1 MSGFFNPDNWLW
13 KFFGK
18 AFDFFGLSCMWL
30 LSSMF
35 IVTVGPA
42 SIACYDAAAHCLW
55 GKEPNLAKRFFSTL
69 KRELVPG
76 ILITLIWGVIFFVLW
91 TGFQIIGQ
99 MGQPLLKVVYYFSML
114 VPVGALCWLIPIQSR
129 FVYKIGQIDFGFPKP
144 IVAVG
149 DNISCNPPMGLQI
162 DSFRIG
168 TGYFQ
173 FTVFYPQIPDF
184 RAAGH
189 IEIAVFKRFNNTA
202 IAKLRRSHHNP
213 GLS

>member
-42 SIACYDAAAHCLW
+42 SIALYDAAAHCLRR
-55 GKEPNLAKRFFSTL
+55 GEPNLAGRFFSTL

-76 ILITLIWGVIFFVLW
+76 ILLTLVWGVIFFVLW

-99 MGQPLLKVVYYFSML
+99 MGLPLLKVVYYFSMA
-114 VPVGALCWLIPIQSR
+114 VPLGVLCWVTPIQSR
-129 FVYKIGQIDFGFPKP
+129 FVYKFGQLHAMALRFAMAHLPATLAILALALVTLEICIRFPFFVIFLP
-144 IVAVG
+144 GMLV
-149 DNISCNPPMGLQI
+149 
-162 DSFRIG
+162 
-168 TGYFQ
+168 YFQ
-173 FTVFYPQIPDF
+173 SFFV
-184 RAAGH
+184 
-189 IEIAVFKRFNNTA
+189 EKVFKKYMPAEEAASGEHDETEFA
-202 IAKLRRSHHNP
+202 EQ
-213 GLS
+213 

>member
-1 MSGFFNPDNWLW
+1 MNGFFNPDNWLW

-42 SIACYDAAAHCLW
+42 SIACYDACAHCLW
-55 GKEPNLAKRFFSTL
+55 GKEPNMAKRFFSTL

-129 FVYKIGQIDFGFPKP
+129 FVYNIGQLHKMAFLFALKHLPTTLIILAMALVTAELCIDFPFFVIFLPGML
-144 IVAVG
+144 V
-149 DNISCNPPMGLQI
+149 
-162 DSFRIG
+162 
-168 TGYFQ
+168 YFQ
-173 FTVFYPQIPDF
+173 GFF
-184 RAAGH
+184 
-189 IEIAVFKRFNNTA
+189 IEKVFKKYMPA
-202 IAKLRRSHHNP
+202 EEAEP
-213 GLS
+213 ADEE